1 MNNTYPFINTPLQYA
16 YDALEPYI
24 DEKTMHLHHD
34 RHLQT
39 YIDNLNA
46 IIRER
51 PELQTWTLEGLLQLS
66 DFLPKDIRQP
76 IINNAGGVY
85 NHRFFFE
92 GMAPAE
98 NMPEGNVLLA
108 EIDRQFG
115 SLKVFK
121 EQFKKEALGVFG
133 SGYA

>member
-1 MNNTYPFINTPLQYA
+1 MNNTYPFINTPLPYA

-51 PELQTWTLEGLLQLS
+51 PELQTWTLEGLLQL
-66 DFLPKDIRQP
+66 LPEP
-76 IINNAGGVY
+76 PVSSY
-85 NHRFFFE
+85 
-92 GMAPAE
+92 M
-98 NMPEGNVLLA
+98 
-108 EIDRQFG
+108 
-115 SLKVFK
+115 
-121 EQFKKEALGVFG
+121 
-133 SGYA
+133 